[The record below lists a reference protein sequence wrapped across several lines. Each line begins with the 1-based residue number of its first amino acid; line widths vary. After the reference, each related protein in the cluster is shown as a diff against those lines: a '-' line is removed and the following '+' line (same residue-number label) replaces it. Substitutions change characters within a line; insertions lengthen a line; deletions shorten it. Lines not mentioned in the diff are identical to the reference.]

1 MRKTEVTMMER
12 DNERLIKKEEQML
25 ARQRKAEKMLMAQER
40 KRRTRRL
47 ILIGATVENALGYPV
62 EEKMLDGLKKYLIRE
77 EESGRKVSRAL
88 KEDQS

>member
-47 ILIGATVENALGYPV
+47 ILIGATVESALGYPV
-62 EEKMLDGLKKYLIRE
+62 EEEMLDGLKRYLIRE
-77 EESGRKVSRAL
+77 EGSGRKVSRVL
-88 KEDQS
+88 KED